1 MANKVINDNGRTVI
15 PIEGLIPGQ
24 IIQIYTGSKI
34 TNLFVTNTLG
44 ARGRTDAS
52 YTVFDSNKT
61 YTKIDLSNFTLISN
75 NWVFAASPSDDVVG
89 IRPGDSAG
97 SDSHILDVREMPAH
111 RHRVTLG
118 QAKWGDN
125 SNTRN
130 FINFQSDSNGDS
142 DYTGDNYWRNQNYTR
157 YAGGNGENDKIQSQ
171 PNAIDMRQP
180 TMYVITMAYAPL

>member
-24 IIQIYTGSKI
+24 IIQIYTTSKI
-34 TNLFVTNTLG
+34 TDLFVSGTLG
-44 ARGRTDAS
+44 ARGRADAS
-52 YTVFDSNKT
+52 YTVIDSNKT
-61 YTKIDLSNFTLISN
+61 YTKIDLSNFTLITNSN
-75 NWVFAASPSDDVVG
+75 VYCAASSDSVDG
-89 IRPGDSAG
+89 MRPGDYG
-97 SDSHILDVREMPAH
+97 GHDNHMITIDEMPAH

-125 SNTRN
+125 SNIRN

-142 DYTGDNYWRNQNYTR
+142 DYTNDSWWNNQNYTR
-157 YAGGNGENDKIQSQ
+157 YAGGTSTNDKVTSQ
-171 PNAIDMRQP
+171 PTPVDMRQS